1 VDRGEA
7 PNGSRPTPDVTKSN
21 DSDYL
26 AGNSTGFKCLDLP
39 FSDMSKSYLAA
50 GDDVSDDEVVRVGL
64 NGFGRI
70 GRNVLRAVLE
80 SPRIELVGINDVME
94 FDDMAYLAKYDT
106 AMGRL
111 DGVEREGDSLAIG
124 GTSVPLYNVQDP
136 ADLPWDE
143 LDVDVAL
150 ECTGVFRTREDASA
164 HLDGGA
170 DTVIISAPPKGEEP
184 VKQLV
189 YGVNHDEYEG
199 DDVISN
205 ASCTTNSI
213 TPVAKVL
220 DAEFGIDAGTLTTV
234 HAYTGSQS
242 LIDGPMAK
250 RRRGRA
256 AAENIVPTSTGAAG
270 AAQKVLPQL
279 EGKIDGMAM
288 RVPVPNGSLTEFVVS
303 LDETVTAE
311 AVNDA
316 FRDAAD
322 SGPLAGVLGYTDD
335 EVVSSDIVGLPFSS
349 YVDLQ
354 STNVIAGGKL
364 LKILTWYDNEYGF
377 SNRMLDTAAYVYDE
391 A

>member
-1 VDRGEA
+1 
-7 PNGSRPTPDVTKSN
+7 
-21 DSDYL
+21 
-26 AGNSTGFKCLDLP
+26 
-39 FSDMSKSYLAA
+39 MSKSYLTAD
-50 GDDVSDDEVVRVGL
+50 DDVSDDEVVVRVGL

-70 GRNVLRAVLE
+70 GRNVFRAVLE
-80 SPRIELVGINDVME
+80 SPRIDLVGINDVMD

-106 AMGRL
+106 VMGRL
-111 DGVEREGDSLAIG
+111 DGVERDGDALTIG
-124 GTSVPLYNVQDP
+124 DTSVPLYNVQDP

-242 LIDGPMAK
+242 LIDGPKAK
-250 RRRGRA
+250 TRRGRA

-270 AAQKVLPQL
+270 AAQEFSRSLGGRSTGWRCVFPRPVRL
-279 EGKIDGMAM
+279 DH
-288 RVPVPNGSLTEFVVS
+288 RVRRQP
-303 LDETVTAE
+303 
-311 AVNDA
+311 
-316 FRDAAD
+316 R
-322 SGPLAGVLGYTDD
+322 
-335 EVVSSDIVGLPFSS
+335 
-349 YVDLQ
+349 
-354 STNVIAGGKL
+354 
-364 LKILTWYDNEYGF
+364 
-377 SNRMLDTAAYVYDE
+377 
-391 A
+391 

>member
-1 VDRGEA
+1 
-7 PNGSRPTPDVTKSN
+7 
-21 DSDYL
+21 
-26 AGNSTGFKCLDLP
+26 
-39 FSDMSKSYLAA
+39 MSKSYLAA
-50 GDDVSDDEVVRVGL
+50 DDGVSDDEVVRVGL

-70 GRNVLRAVLE
+70 GRNVFRAVLE

-106 AMGRL
+106 VMGRL
-111 DGVEREGDSLAIG
+111 DGVEREGDALTIG

-136 ADLPWDE
+136 AELPWDE

-150 ECTGVFRTREDASA
+150 ECTGIFRTREDASA

-234 HAYTGSQS
+234 HAYTGSQA
-242 LIDGPMAK
+242 LIDGPKAK
-250 RRRGRA
+250 TRRGRA

-270 AAQKVLPQL
+270 AAQEVLPQL

-288 RVPVPNGSLTEFVVS
+288 RVPVPSGSITEFVVS

-311 AVNDA
+311 EVNAA

-349 YVDLQ
+349 YVDLG

-377 SNRMLDTAAYVYDE
+377 SNRMLDTAAYVHDE

>member
-1 VDRGEA
+1 
-7 PNGSRPTPDVTKSN
+7 
-21 DSDYL
+21 
-26 AGNSTGFKCLDLP
+26 
-39 FSDMSKSYLAA
+39 MSKSYLAA
-50 GDDVSDDEVVRVGL
+50 GDDVSDDEVVRIGL

-70 GRNVLRAVLE
+70 GRNVFRAVLE
-80 SPRIELVGINDVME
+80 SPRVELVGINDVMD

-106 AMGRL
+106 VMGRL
-111 DGVEREGDSLAIG
+111 DGVEREGDELTIG
-124 GTSVPLYNVQDP
+124 GTSVPLFNVQDP
-136 ADLPWDE
+136 TELPWDE

-150 ECTGVFRTREDASA
+150 ECTGIFRTHEDASA
-164 HLDGGA
+164 HVEAGA
-170 DTVIISAPPKGEEP
+170 DTVIISAPPKGEKP

-234 HAYTGSQS
+234 HAYTGSQA
-242 LIDGPMAK
+242 LIDGPKAK
-250 RRRGRA
+250 TRRGRA

-270 AAQKVLPQL
+270 AAQEVLPQL
-279 EGKIDGMAM
+279 DGKIDGMAM

-303 LDETVTAE
+303 LDETVTVE
-311 AVNDA
+311 EVNDA

-354 STNVIAGGKL
+354 STNTIAGGKL

-377 SNRMLDTAAYVYDE
+377 SNRMLDMAAYVTDE
-391 A
+391 S

>member
-1 VDRGEA
+1 
-7 PNGSRPTPDVTKSN
+7 
-21 DSDYL
+21 
-26 AGNSTGFKCLDLP
+26 
-39 FSDMSKSYLAA
+39 MSKSNLAA

-70 GRNVLRAVLE
+70 GRNVFRAVLE
-80 SPRIELVGINDVME
+80 SPRIELVGINDVMD
-94 FDDMAYLAKYDT
+94 FDDMGYLAKYDT
-106 AMGRL
+106 VMGRL
-111 DGVEREGDSLAIG
+111 DGVERDGDELTVGDTA
-124 GTSVPLYNVQDP
+124 VPLFNVQDP
-136 ADLPWDE
+136 ADLPWDK

-150 ECTGVFRTREDASA
+150 ECTGVFRTRDDASA

-170 DTVIISAPPKGEEP
+170 DTVIISAPPKGDKP

-242 LIDGPMAK
+242 LIDGPMSK

-288 RVPVPNGSLTEFVVS
+288 RVPVPTGSLTEFVVS
-303 LDETVTAE
+303 LDETVTE
-311 AVNDA
+311 EEVNAA
-316 FRDAAD
+316 FREAAD

-377 SNRMLDTAAYVYDE
+377 SNRLLDMAAYVHDE